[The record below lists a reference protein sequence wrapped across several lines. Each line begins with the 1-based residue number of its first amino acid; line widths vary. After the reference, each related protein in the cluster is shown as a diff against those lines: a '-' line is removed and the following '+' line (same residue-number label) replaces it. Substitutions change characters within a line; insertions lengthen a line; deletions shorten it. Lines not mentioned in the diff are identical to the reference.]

1 MVRIIN
7 CCYTNLNQKNN
18 TIDEALGDDITS
30 EITVG
35 DSPVTLLS
43 SANVNR
49 KIIKIYTSEFSHP
62 LAFLRMRHG
71 IDISRSN
78 FTLAMPNNY
87 LYINTSQASRPLS
100 VMCSEGTALIKF
112 TVVNKL

>member
-30 EITVG
+30 EIIIG
-35 DSPVTLLS
+35 DTPVTLLS
-43 SANVNR
+43 SANINR
-49 KIIKIYTSEFSHP
+49 KIIKIYTSEYSNP
-62 LAFLRMRHG
+62 LAVLWVRHG
-71 IDISRSN
+71 TGISQSN
-78 FTLAMPNNY
+78 FTLAIPNNH
-87 LYINTSQASRPLS
+87 LYVNTSQASRPLS

-112 TVVNKL
+112 TVVNKS